1 MGLGRAGSPCPP
13 PQQGVSLD
21 VKRMSMA
28 VSAVLLIGVVMAK
41 VGFAAK
47 DAKVAKNG
55 NRVEH
60 VERVEGRAD
69 SMEPP
74 SAGNVSKAKRER
86 LVAEM
91 GEIRA
96 FLEKSACT
104 DTNAFRLLQFAAEVE
119 REVRGKKY
127 GLVFEEH
134 RERVDEELLHNVPV
148 LTEVKERF
156 IDGEKFSSQ
165 SRRDAES
172 GGSHPFAAD
181 AGAQERVPPLNFLIE
196 GDNLAALKLLEKTH
210 RGKID
215 LIYIDPPYNTG
226 NKDFIYNDSYVDK
239 TDTFRHSKWLSFMQK
254 RLEIAK
260 RLLKKDG
267 VIFISID
274 NNEGFHLKLLMDD
287 IFGDE
292 AFAADLHI
300 ETSAIAGPRRIAAVN
315 GSVVKTA
322 EFIFG
327 YVNGSNT
334 KIMRHPLYDYIQ
346 GFDTHYSLFYDA
358 NSKVF
363 KNFVDVLK
371 QDDLIRKTFDQF
383 KLRVSLQNLAKVIAV
398 SDKIRSWLYSD
409 PIAENLYREGD
420 VASITIDD
428 VEDSCQFGEMVCYE
442 GSFYRKGDDGTL
454 TTLFRYKD
462 RVGACD
468 DYFSSFGERCIR
480 GNLWKGFSADGGNLA
495 KEGYVSFK
503 KGKKPKRL
511 LLQLI
516 QATSP
521 ENCKSPFTVLD
532 FFAGSGTTGHAVMEL
547 NNRDGGHRSFILVN
561 NNDEGICE
569 KVTYERLKR
578 VIERDKY
585 AASVK
590 YLKVDYIPIDGK
602 VYYDYA
608 DDLLKH
614 IRELVELENAID
626 FRTDSTIAIAV
637 TDKEFEKFVASDKK
651 MDGKKALY
659 VGHDVLIGKTA
670 RQKLERRGIEI
681 RVIPQ
686 YYYSEQEA

>member
-1 MGLGRAGSPCPP
+1 MPLL
-13 PQQGVSLD
+13 QGVSLD

-28 VSAVLLIGVVMAK
+28 VSAVLLMGVVMAK
-41 VGFAAK
+41 VGYAAKHK
-47 DAKVAKNG
+47 DAKNG
-55 NRVEH
+55 SREEH
-60 VERVEGRAD
+60 VECSDGRVA
-69 SMEPP
+69 SPHAAP
-74 SAGNVSKAKRER
+74 TTGNISKAKRER
-86 LVAEM
+86 LIAEM

-96 FLEKSACT
+96 FLEKSACA
-104 DTNAFRLLQFAAEVE
+104 DTNALRLLQFAAEVE
-119 REVRGKKY
+119 REVRDKKY

-148 LTEVKERF
+148 LTEVKDRF
-156 IDGEKFSSQ
+156 VDGEKFLTQ
-165 SRRDAES
+165 SCRDAEE
-172 GGSHPFAAD
+172 GGHQPVVAD
-181 AGAQERVPPLNFLIE
+181 ADARKRVAPLNFLIE

-210 RGKID
+210 CGAID

-226 NKDFIYNDSYVDK
+226 NKDFVYNDSYVDK

-254 RLEIAK
+254 RLKIAK

-292 AFAADLHI
+292 AFAADLHV
-300 ETSAIAGPRRIAAVN
+300 ETSAIAGPRRYAAVN

-334 KIMRHPLYDYIQ
+334 KIMRHPMYDYIQ
-346 GFDTHYSLFYDA
+346 GFDAHYSLFYDA
-358 NSKVF
+358 KHKVF
-363 KNFVDVLK
+363 KHFVDVLK
-371 QDDLIRKTFDQF
+371 QDDATRKAFEQF
-383 KLRVSLQNLAKVIAV
+383 KLRVSLKNLGKVILV
-398 SDKIRSWLYSD
+398 DDKIRTWLYSD
-409 PIAENLYREGD
+409 AIAGNLYREGE
-420 VASITIDD
+420 VSSITIDD
-428 VEDSCQFGEMVCYE
+428 VEENCQFGEMVCHKE
-442 GSFYRKGDDGTL
+442 SFYRNGGDGTL

-495 KEGYVSFK
+495 KEGYVPFK

-511 LLQLI
+511 LMQLI

-521 ENCKSPFTVLD
+521 ENCKSSFKVLD

-547 NNRDGGHRSFILVN
+547 NKRDGGNRSFILVN

-569 KVTYERLKR
+569 KVTYKRLKR

-585 AASVK
+585 VAAVK

-608 DDLLKH
+608 DELLKH
-614 IRELVELENAID
+614 IRELVELENGID
-626 FRTDSTIAIAV
+626 FKTDSTIAIAV
-637 TDKEFEKFVASDKK
+637 TDKEFEKFVANEKNIE
-651 MDGKKALY
+651 GKKAVY
-659 VGHDVLIGKTA
+659 VGHDVLIGKPA
-670 RQKLERRGIEI
+670 WQKLERRGIEI
-681 RVIPQ
+681 RIIPQ
-686 YYYSEQEA
+686 YYYSEQES